1 MNGFRVARV
10 LGFEVRV
17 DYSWFI
23 ILAIIVWS
31 FTSGV
36 FPARAPGLEPWAYGL
51 MGVLGALFFFVSL
64 LLHELSHS
72 VVARAKGIPVA
83 GITLFLFGG
92 MAHTT
97 KEAETPGDEFL
108 IAVVGPLSSFLISAA
123 LYGLVWLGAGAGWHP
138 AILIVGEYLAALN
151 VALAIFNLLPG
162 FPLDGGRLFRAI
174 VWKITGNVTRAT
186 RVASAAGRLLGWG
199 LVGLGIWFAV
209 SGDLFGGLWLAFIG
223 WFLRNAAI
231 SSLRQRLAHDVLEGV
246 RAADA
251 MAPAPVTVSADHTLD
266 GLVEAFVQ
274 LQRYPALAVERNGEI
289 VGLVSLNQVKE
300 VPRERWP
307 HTTVGDVMIPASG
320 DLVVGPD
327 EAMSTVVD
335 KLRGSPLRRV
345 LVMDGG
351 RLAGIIAAADVAA
364 WFGSARRREA

>member
-10 LGFEVRV
+10 LGIDVRV

-23 ILAIIVWS
+23 ILALIVWS
-31 FTSGV
+31 FTANV
-36 FPARAPGLEPWAYGL
+36 FPARAPGLDRWVYAL

-72 VVARAKGIPVA
+72 VVARARGIPVA

-108 IAVVGPLSSFLISAA
+108 IAVVGPLSSFLISVA
-123 LYGLVWLGAGAGWHP
+123 LYGIVVLGAGAGWHP
-138 AILIVGEYLAALN
+138 AVLIVGEYLAALN
-151 VALAIFNLLPG
+151 VALAVFNLLPG
-162 FPLDGGRLFRAI
+162 FPLDGGRLFRAA
-174 VWKITGNVTRAT
+174 VWKVTGSLTKAT
-186 RVASAAGRLLGWG
+186 RVASGAGRLLGYG
-199 LVGLGIWFAV
+199 LIGLGIYLAV
-209 SGDLFGGLWLAFIG
+209 GGDLFGGIWLAFIG

-231 SSLRQRLAHDVLEGV
+231 SSLRQRLAHDALDGV

-251 MAPAPVTVSADHTLD
+251 MTPAPVTVPADRTLD
-266 GLVEAFVQ
+266 QLVDAFVQ

-300 VPRERWP
+300 VPRDTWP
-307 HTTVGDVMIPASG
+307 HTTVADVMIPAG
-320 DLVVGPD
+320 ADLVVRPD
-327 EAMSTVVD
+327 EAMSSVVD

-345 LVMDGG
+345 LVMDGAH
-351 RLAGIIAAADVAA
+351 LAGIIGAAEVAA
-364 WFGSARRREA
+364 WFGGTRRREA